1 VLARRTDDDAEV
13 IRKRF
18 DVFEKETRPLL
29 EWLDHNGR
37 LVAVDGDRSVS
48 EVTRRVI
55 AAVQAVLDPDRSSAS

>member
-1 VLARRTDDDAEV
+1 VLARRTDDDADV
-13 IRKRF
+13 IKRRF
-18 DVFEKETRPLL
+18 DVFESETRPLL

-55 AAVQAVLDPDRSSAS
+55 AAVQAVLEHQRSSAP